1 MHSSH
6 EQEVAKNPKNP
17 SFNHYVFEAVAGL
30 VKNSCS
36 GDPAQCAHFEGLLF
50 PPFQHI
56 LELDVQ
62 VSKPA
67 AAPTRLSSPHTSP
80 TTAPHRL

>member
-1 MHSSH
+1 M
-6 EQEVAKNPKNP
+6 AKNPKNP

-67 AAPTRLSSPHTSP
+67 AAPTDSLHLTPRPPLHHTVSD
-80 TTAPHRL
+80 TTSYW